1 MPRLARLDISGLL
14 QHVIVCGIERSDIF
28 NDDHDRQLFVD
39 RLFKLLSETGVRCYA
54 WALLSNHFHLLL
66 IPTST
71 SLSYFMRRL
80 LTGYAV
86 SFNRR
91 NKRSG
96 HLFQNRYKSIVCEE
110 EPYLLE
116 LVRYIHLNPLRAGI
130 VHTMEEL
137 DFYPWSGHATL
148 VGNRQFDVQ
157 EAAAVLE
164 RFGKGTNAARRNY
177 RQFVTEG
184 IAVGRRDDLVG
195 GGLRRSQG
203 ERPNNEYESFDER
216 ILGGG
221 DFVDGLKQEYQLR
234 DKIKSVISLPLLLET
249 VCATL
254 LLDPDMVRRPSKNRA
269 PASAR
274 AIICRLAIYEL
285 GYTGSEVGKILHLG
299 PTGVSLASRRG
310 EKILK
315 SDPVILKAIMTSI
328 DKEIMSLKTR
338 AHAQRD
344 ETLLSSA

>member
-14 QHVIVCGIERSDIF
+14 QHVIVRGIERSDIF

-39 RLFKLLSETGVRCYA
+39 RLFKLLSETGVHCYA

-66 IPTST
+66 MPTST
-71 SLSYFMRRL
+71 PLSSFMRRL

-116 LVRYIHLNPLRAGI
+116 LVRYIHLNPLRAG
-130 VHTMEEL
+130 VVQTMEEL
-137 DFYPWSGHATL
+137 DLYPWSGHAIL
-148 VGNRQFDVQ
+148 LGNRQFDAQ
-157 EAAAVLE
+157 ETAAVLE
-164 RFGKGTNAARRNY
+164 RFGKGGTRARRSY
-177 RQFVTEG
+177 RQFVAEG
-184 IAVGRRDDLVG
+184 IVVGRREDLVG
-195 GGLRRSQG
+195 GGLKRSQG
-203 ERPNNEYESFDER
+203 ERTNNEYESFDER

-221 DFVDGLKQEYQLR
+221 DFVDALKQECQLQ
-234 DKIKSVISLPLLLET
+234 DKMKGIISLPRLLES
-249 VCATL
+249 VSATL
-254 LLDPDMVRRPSKNRA
+254 QLDPDMVRRPSKSRA

-274 AIICRLAIYEL
+274 AIICHLAIYEF

-315 SDPVILKAIMTSI
+315 SDPVLLKAIMTSI
-328 DKEIMSLKTR
+328 DK
-338 AHAQRD
+338 
-344 ETLLSSA
+344 